1 MMKSDWARKPLWP
14 CFILHPSSF
23 AAVAT
28 VPPKKWR
35 DLIQQVWH
43 TDPLICPQCQ
53 HPMRVI
59 AVIDQREVVEKILR
73 HLGLWNGTPPLA
85 PARAPPDANVG
96 PWTRKP
102 FDDMDPMPA
111 CRAGRRRSAAQA
123 GPITKTSS
131 ATEDEPPAR
140 MFFSAGLASGSP
152 VGCAPQRPQPVRF
165 SLDLLRRAS
174 ARPLQRMRPCRTSE
188 KARKT
193 CLTPAPPGRKS
204 PEMNPT
210 QKQFSL
216 NRAASKKQIP
226 ISYEGVTN
234 P

>member
-123 GPITKTSS
+123 GPIRKRPQRLRTSHLPECFFRLWPAGRRWVVPRNGHS
-131 ATEDEPPAR
+131 RSVFPWTCSGGRPPGR
-140 MFFSAGLASGSP
+140 FN
-152 VGCAPQRPQPVRF
+152 GCALAEPAKSPKNL
-165 SLDLLRRAS
+165 LD
-174 ARPLQRMRPCRTSE
+174 ARS
-188 KARKT
+188 
-193 CLTPAPPGRKS
+193 PGRKS

-210 QKQFSL
+210 QKQF
-216 NRAASKKQIP
+216 P
-226 ISYEGVTN
+226 
-234 P
+234 